1 MKRLAL
7 VLACA
12 LMLPLPA
19 LAGDFWIRS
28 GSGGN
33 NQNLV
38 VGMPSNTRWRVSWN
52 ENGYV
57 LAFDPPPAM
66 LDLSAVQP
74 RAAGDQRPTVALAGP
89 GKLFLVPGKKKHLTT
104 KQVLPGL
111 LVLEFDEGP
120 PRQEPWG
127 TFKQVKNNATADGA
141 ELHHA
146 KNESLQQPEKTSH
159 RKSVQGLLKPDIGI
173 VMLRAEIEKSMK
185 TAFDEG
191 LLEAA
196 PDGLA
201 EHSAAGNSETSF
213 GAAGAKPAFTG
224 NIRIRSVFDTFKHR
238 VRAEQRHTTKSC
250 PSNEVFKLPFP
261 EDRKHDDAGALSR
274 LRADIF
280 GEFDKI
286 DPEKFT
292 ALVRFQISRRLG
304 VEAAAL
310 LRSHPGIAPH
320 QDILLDMASLV
331 EGGGMPS
338 NGTLR
343 QFIHCPGD
351 ASVWALAAQSIAHAR
366 GLMIPDGLAPTFS
379 KMPGGLR
386 HILGPIIAEG
396 LVEHGKL
403 RMAGKIIAMTARA
416 PGREDD
422 RFQLV
427 RAKLNLKRRKWNAG
441 LEVLEKIAKT
451 RTPSAPEAMA
461 LVLETRLETGMDI
474 PPHLLDLAQALAFQT
489 RFAKIGRR
497 LKRAEI
503 LAHAGA
509 QHQERA
515 FEEVLHEKQIGNFD
529 ERLAA
534 DIIAGIFLSFDP
546 KRRSSAELARVY
558 FRYRNLLTSDPGM
571 DKARRHL
578 AMVLY
583 STLPAT
589 TLKLLDPLKNR
600 EVAGDILLKARAFLE
615 NDQPRQAI
623 AALKGLD
630 SAPAREIRRQA
641 FERIG
646 RYDEA
651 LDQSL
656 KHTPQDKTVQQTAW
670 RAGRWDIVKNAH
682 DKLSRDAARYI
693 AGPGASR
700 DGSVLARHLRAPQKL
715 RLSKL
720 RKILKDSQESR
731 RQIDELLKKY
741 PAP

>member
-1 MKRLAL
+1 MKRFAL

-12 LMLPLPA
+12 LILALPA
-19 LAGDFWIRS
+19 EAGDFWIRS
-28 GSGGN
+28 GNGGN
-33 NQNLV
+33 SRNLV

-57 LAFDPPPAM
+57 LAFDPPPPA
-66 LDLSAVQP
+66 LDLSAVRP
-74 RAAGDQRPTVALAGP
+74 RSGGDQRPTVALAGP
-89 GKLFLVPGKKKHLTT
+89 GKLFLVPGKKKYLTT

-111 LVLEFDEGP
+111 LVLEFDDGP
-120 PRQEPWG
+120 PRHEPWG
-127 TFKQVKNNATADGA
+127 TFKHAKNSATADGA
-141 ELHHA
+141 APRHA
-146 KNESLQQPEKTSH
+146 KNKSLQQPEKTSH
-159 RKSVQGLLKPDIGI
+159 RKAVQGLLKPDIGI

-196 PDGLA
+196 PDGQA
-201 EHSAAGNSETSF
+201 EQFPAGNSETSF
-213 GAAGAKPAFTG
+213 GASGADPAFTG
-224 NIRIRSVFDTFKHR
+224 NIRIRSVFDALKHR
-238 VRAEQRHTTKSC
+238 AGPELKNATKGC

-261 EDRKHDDAGALSR
+261 EGRKHDDASALSR
-274 LRADIF
+274 LRANIT

-310 LRSHPGIAPH
+310 LHSHPGIARH

-331 EGGGMPS
+331 EGGGMSS
-338 NGTLR
+338 NGMLR
-343 QFIHCPGD
+343 QFIHCPDD
-351 ASVWALAAQSIAHAR
+351 AGVWALAAQSIAHAQ
-366 GLMIPDGLAPTFS
+366 GLMIPDGLAQTFS

-386 HILGPIIAEG
+386 HILGPIIVEG

-416 PGREDD
+416 PGSEGD
-422 RFQLV
+422 RFQLA

-441 LEVLEKIAKT
+441 LEILEKIAKT

-461 LVLETRLETGMDI
+461 LVLETRLETGLDI
-474 PPHLLDLAQALAFQT
+474 PPHIVDLAQALAFQT
-489 RFAKIGRR
+489 RFTKIGRR

-503 LAHAGA
+503 LTRAHA
-509 QHQERA
+509 QHQEQA

-529 ERLAA
+529 ERLTTN
-534 DIIAGIFLSFDP
+534 IIAGIFLSFDP
-546 KRRSSAELARVY
+546 KKRSSAELARVY
-558 FRYRNLLTSDPGM
+558 FRYRHLLTSDPGM
-571 DKARRHL
+571 DDARRHL

-583 STLPAT
+583 SALPAT

-600 EVAGDILLKARAFLE
+600 QVPADILLKARAFLE

-623 AALKGLD
+623 VALNGLN
-630 SAPAREIRRQA
+630 SAPAQEIRRQA
-641 FERIG
+641 FERMG

-656 KHTPQDKTVQQTAW
+656 KHAPQNETVQQTAW

-682 DKLSRDAARYI
+682 DKLSRDAARYL
-693 AGPGASR
+693 AGTGDSR
-700 DGSVLARHLRAPQKL
+700 DGSVLARHLRPPQKL

-731 RQIDELLKKY
+731 RQIDQLLKKY
-741 PAP
+741 PTP